1 MIAPVRRTARVIPL
15 LVLLLHHRAIAQ
27 GVERF
32 TLTRDL
38 RIDAAT
44 ADFGSA
50 GPMLIGRNGE
60 IVVVDDK
67 DNILR
72 TFSAAGVA
80 GIIGR
85 VGEGPGEFRNL
96 TRTGWLGDSLWTL
109 DPNLNRV
116 SIFGPNHKFVR
127 SFLMPSTIVSP
138 KAPKDSAETVTE
150 IYVQAAL
157 SDGSLRAIAG
167 FRPTHRPSWAVG
179 VDSGATLMVRITPTG
194 VLRNRVTVDPPNKC
208 EVNFVTP
215 GGTGGFHIPF
225 CAERVSTEW
234 DGSQVVASA
243 DLEPATGA
251 GARYRITVAGEDGTT
266 QFSRVYPFVP
276 VPVSA
281 ASRDSVV
288 AARLKAFARYG
299 QGFIDAMPKILPA
312 KTYPP
317 VRRIVLGRDGTVWVE
332 ERIAASGHF
341 WRILDAKGVVL
352 GTVSLPA
359 DVSLARADAHTLWGY
374 ETDADGLQG
383 VVRFRL
389 ERGR

>member
-1 MIAPVRRTARVIPL
+1 
-15 LVLLLHHRAIAQ
+15 
-27 GVERF
+27 
-32 TLTRDL
+32 
-38 RIDAAT
+38 
-44 ADFGSA
+44 
-50 GPMLIGRNGE
+50 
-60 IVVVDDK
+60 
-67 DNILR
+67 
-72 TFSAAGVA
+72 
-80 GIIGR
+80 
-85 VGEGPGEFRNL
+85 
-96 TRTGWLGDSLWTL
+96 
-109 DPNLNRV
+109 
-116 SIFGPNHKFVR
+116 
-127 SFLMPSTIVSP
+127 
-138 KAPKDSAETVTE
+138 
-150 IYVQAAL
+150 
-157 SDGSLRAIAG
+157 
-167 FRPTHRPSWAVG
+167 
-179 VDSGATLMVRITPTG
+179 
-194 VLRNRVTVDPPNKC
+194 
-208 EVNFVTP
+208 
-215 GGTGGFHIPF
+215 
-225 CAERVSTEW
+225 
-234 DGSQVVASA
+234 VASA